1 MFRKAILLVH
11 GFAGGTYDLE
21 YIQNNLS
28 LNKRFDVYSY
38 TLPGHE
44 RILSKVKYTEWLRK
58 SEEMVEFLINNGY
71 REIYVIGHSMG
82 GVITGYLASK
92 YKQIKK
98 IVLAAPAFHYL
109 SVVKDDIN
117 FKDSFKASTKVL
129 KAYPSDDI
137 IDRVLKLNVGATR
150 EFMKLVS
157 ECYNVPSN
165 INCSILILQGDKDN
179 LVPISSSEYVYD
191 NVKSKD
197 KKMFIISGVNHRI
210 FDNKRKDEIYNIVLK
225 FLKNKIKSGIYK
237 I

>member
-44 RILSKVKYTEWLRK
+44 RILSKVKYTEWIKR
-58 SEEMVEFLINNGY
+58 SEEMVEFLISNGY

-82 GVITGYLASK
+82 GVITSYLASK

-117 FKDSFKASTKVL
+117 FKDSVKASTKVI
-129 KAYPSDDI
+129 KTYTSDDI
-137 IDRVLKLNVGATR
+137 IDRMLKLNVGATR

-157 ECYNVPSN
+157 ECYDVPSN
-165 INCSILILQGDKDN
+165 IDCPVLLLQGDNDN
-179 LVPISSSEYVYD
+179 LVPITSSEYVY
-191 NVKSKD
+191 NTVKSKN
-197 KKMFIISGVNHRI
+197 KKMVILNEVTHDVFNN
-210 FDNKRKDEIYNIVLK
+210 DRKEEIYNIVDN
-225 FLKNKIKSGIYK
+225 FLKHKVKTGIDKI
-237 I
+237 